1 MKIELI
7 LLGIIGLVFLID
19 FIINSGKKINTTNGV
34 IKSEEIKSKS
44 KNPLNYILNRKKNF
58 TMFLI
63 SVPAIKVLIHYF
75 FYPIMKKDVL
85 KYGNLALRREDRT
98 YNEYSQA
105 YKDSIGEHIDV
116 IFTEELMLFMPA
128 FVFMCLM
135 VWFFNDKIKAR

>member
-85 KYGNLALRREDRT
+85 KRGNLALRREDRT

-105 YKDSIGEHIDV
+105 YK
-116 IFTEELMLFMPA
+116 ELILFIPA
-128 FVFMCLM
+128 FIFMCLM